1 MKKLLLAALGAGLLA
16 ACATATQTNPPESA
30 FDGAKLQSILA
41 AQDEA
46 TQARYPHRHPYETLE
61 FFRVAPGTTVV
72 EFLPGEGWYSKILLP
87 YLGPNGRLIG
97 VDYPVSMWPNF
108 PFGNAEFIEKRRG
121 WPQEWT
127 AGMRKAVGDSSAA
140 VEAYALDSLPASLNG
155 QVDLVLMVR
164 ALHGMARFESKGQ
177 FLSGAM
183 ATSHQL
189 LKPGGLVGI
198 VQHAASESADN
209 AWADGTNGYLKPSY
223 VKKIMADAGFEFVG
237 ESDINRNPKDQ
248 PGPQDGVWRLPPA
261 LGTSKDNP
269 ELAEKMRAIGESNRM
284 TLLFRKPL

>member
-1 MKKLLLAALGAGLLA
+1 MKKLLFGALSLGLLA
-16 ACATATQTNPPESA
+16 ACSTLTKDAPQSA
-30 FDGAKLQSILA
+30 FDGTKLQSILDSQDA
-41 AQDEA
+41 AVK
-46 TQARYPHRHPYETLE
+46 ARYPHRHPYETLE
-61 FFRVAPGTTVV
+61 FFRVEPGTTVV

-87 YLGPNGRLIG
+87 YLGQQGRLIA

-108 PFGNAEFIEKRRG
+108 PFGNQEFIEKRRA
-121 WPQEWT
+121 WPQQWT
-127 AGMRKAVGDSSAA
+127 ADARGWGGGAA
-140 VEAYALDSLPASLNG
+140 VEAYALDSLPANLNG
-155 QVDLVLMVR
+155 QVDTVLMIR

-177 FLSGAM
+177 YLSQAM
-183 ATSHQL
+183 ATTYKI

-198 VQHAASESADN
+198 VQHAASESADD

-223 VKKIMADAGFEFVG
+223 VKKIMADAGFELVA

-261 LGTSKDNP
+261 LGSSKDNP

-284 TLLFRKPL
+284 TLLFRKSL